1 MVGGGKPLG
10 DSVFAG
16 HAAAG
21 AAAISASA
29 VAVHPLDTVKT
40 LIQAS
45 AHTRISSYCCLLYR
59 CFLKLGAAGQKQK
72 MGLRQVVDRL
82 MAASGP
88 AGFYSGIGWSIM
100 GKLPGLGARFGTYEL
115 LTAFYKDGREDNYV
129 YYSEAMLAGIAAGAV
144 EAFFCTPFELLK
156 LRNQVSSVIPSR
168 PVGPANVAQE
178 SFPLLSKLLPGYV
191 PDTRV
196 WSNTVNLLSDLSPK
210 HPDMLGALKQHPWML
225 TGSGKPPLP
234 SDVQLP
240 SRVISLEGWGAL
252 WRGLRP
258 GLARDCVFGGM
269 FFSTW
274 QFIHTAMLTW
284 KAVNMNPEPRN
295 IEEAG
300 PVHPFASS
308 VAAGFA
314 GAVAVAASH
323 TFDTAKSRSE
333 CTVVP
338 KYIAMERKL
347 LKWKAPGTWIERKTG
362 ISPADRNFLFRG
374 IGLRMARS
382 GIASFVL
389 AGSYYLVVD
398 YIS

>member
-1 MVGGGKPLG
+1 MVGGSKPLG

-16 HAAAG
+16 HAVAG

-29 VAVHPLDTVKT
+29 IAVYPLDT
-40 LIQAS
+40 
-45 AHTRISSYCCLLYR
+45 
-59 CFLKLGAAGQKQK
+59 LGAAGQKQK

-144 EAFFCTPFELLK
+144 EAVFCTPFELFK
-156 LRNQVSSVIPSR
+156 LRNQVSSVVPSKAM
-168 PVGPANVAQE
+168 GPANVAQE

-191 PDTRV
+191 PDLRV
-196 WSNTVNLLSDLSPK
+196 WNNTVSLLSHLSPK

-234 SDVQLP
+234 SDVHLP
-240 SRVISLEGWGAL
+240 SRVILLEGWGAL
-252 WRGLRP
+252 WRGLRS
-258 GLARDCVFGGM
+258 GIARDCAFGGM

-274 QFIHTAMLTW
+274 QFLHTAMLTW
-284 KAVNMNPEPRN
+284 KAVNMSPEPRN
-295 IEEAG
+295 LEEAG
-300 PVHPFASS
+300 PVPPFASS
-308 VAAGFA
+308 FAAGFA
-314 GAVAVAASH
+314 GAVAAAASH

-338 KYIAMERKL
+338 KYIAMERKF

-362 ISPADRNFLFRG
+362 ISPADRNVLFRG

-389 AGSYYLVVD
+389 VGSYYLAVNHL
-398 YIS
+398 S

>member
-40 LIQAS
+40 LLQLSAS
-45 AHTRISSYCCLLYR
+45 G
-59 CFLKLGAAGQKQK
+59 KKEQ
-72 MGLRQVVDRL
+72 MGLRQVIDRL
-82 MAASGP
+82 MSTSGP
-88 AGFYSGIGWSIM
+88 AGLYSGIGWSVL
-100 GKLPGLGARFGTYEL
+100 GKLPGLGARFGTFEL

-144 EAFFCTPFELLK
+144 EAVFSTPFELFK
-156 LRNQVSSVIPSR
+156 LRNQVSSVMPSR
-168 PVGPANVAQE
+168 GVGPTSITQE
-178 SFPLLSKLLPGYV
+178 SFPLLSKFLPGYV
-191 PDTRV
+191 PDMRV
-196 WSNTVNLLSDLSPK
+196 WNSTVSLLSDLSPK
-210 HPDMLGALKQHPWML
+210 QPDLLGALKQHPWML

-258 GLARDCVFGGM
+258 GIARDCVFGGM

-284 KAVNMNPEPRN
+284 KAVNMNPEPRQL
-295 IEEAG
+295 EEAG
-300 PVHPFASS
+300 PLHPFASS
-308 VAAGFA
+308 VAAGFS
-314 GAVAVAASH
+314 GVVAAAASH

-338 KYIAMERKL
+338 KYIAMERKF
-347 LKWKAPGTWIERKTG
+347 LKWEAPGMWIERKTG
-362 ISPADRNFLFRG
+362 ISPADRNVLFRG

-389 AGSYYLVVD
+389 VWSYYLVVD

>member
-10 DSVFAG
+10 DSVLAG

-40 LIQAS
+40 LLQ
-45 AHTRISSYCCLLYR
+45 
-59 CFLKLGAAGQKQK
+59 LGAAGQKQK
-72 MGLRQVVDRL
+72 MGLGQVVDRL
-82 MAASGP
+82 MSVSGP

-144 EAFFCTPFELLK
+144 EAVFCTPFELFK
-156 LRNQVSSVIPSR
+156 LRNQVSSMLPSKA
-168 PVGPANVAQE
+168 VSPASITQE

-191 PDTRV
+191 PDMRV
-196 WSNTVNLLSDLSPK
+196 WNSTVNLLSDLSPK

-258 GLARDCVFGGM
+258 GIARDCVFGGM

-274 QFIHTAMLTW
+274 QFIHTVMLTW
-284 KAVNMNPEPRN
+284 KAVNMKPEPRKL
-295 IEEAG
+295 EEAS

-308 VAAGFA
+308 VAAGFS
-314 GAVAVAASH
+314 GAVAAAASH

-338 KYIAMERKL
+338 KYIAMERKF
-347 LKWKAPGTWIERKTG
+347 LKWKAPGTWIERNTG
-362 ISPADRNFLFRG
+362 ISPVDRNVLFRG

-389 AGSYYLVVD
+389 VGSYYLAVD

>member
-1 MVGGGKPLG
+1 MVGGGKSLG

-29 VAVHPLDTVKT
+29 VAVYPLDT
-40 LIQAS
+40 
-45 AHTRISSYCCLLYR
+45 
-59 CFLKLGAAGQKQK
+59 LGASGQKQK

-82 MAASGP
+82 MAFSGP

-100 GKLPGLGARFGTYEL
+100 GKLPGLGARFGAYEL
-115 LTAFYKDGREDNYV
+115 LTAFYK
-129 YYSEAMLAGIAAGAV
+129 EAV
-144 EAFFCTPFELLK
+144 FCTPFELFK

-168 PVGPANVAQE
+168 SVGPANVAQE

-191 PDTRV
+191 PDMRV
-196 WSNTVNLLSDLSPK
+196 WSNT
-210 HPDMLGALKQHPWML
+210 
-225 TGSGKPPLP
+225 
-234 SDVQLP
+234 LP

-258 GLARDCVFGGM
+258 GIARDCVFGGM

-314 GAVAVAASH
+314 GAVAAAASH

-338 KYIAMERKL
+338 KYITMERKF
-347 LKWKAPGTWIERKTG
+347 LKWKVPGTWIERKTG
-362 ISPADRNFLFRG
+362 ISPADRNVLFRG

-389 AGSYYLVVD
+389 VGSYYLAVD